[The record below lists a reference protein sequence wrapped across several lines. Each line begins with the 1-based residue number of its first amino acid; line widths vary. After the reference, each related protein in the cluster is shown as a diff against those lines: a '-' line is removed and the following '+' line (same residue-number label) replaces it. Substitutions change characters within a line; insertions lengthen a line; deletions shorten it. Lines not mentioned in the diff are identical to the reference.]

1 MSDNTKEIAFD
12 IFSKNPLPK
21 NSIQLQLEES
31 CVDLDTTPTQD
42 IDDFVFDI
50 LMMITFHGIE
60 ILYGHK
66 NIALLTSE
74 QFKLV
79 QEYTN
84 SYGYNITHRVK
95 DDKLL
100 IGFEKSV
107 N

>member
-1 MSDNTKEIAFD
+1 MADNTKEIAFE

-21 NSIQLQLEES
+21 NSIQLQLEDS
-31 CVDLDTTPTQD
+31 CVDLDTTQD
-42 IDDFVFDI
+42 IDDFVFDV
-50 LMMITFHGIE
+50 LTMITFNGIE

-66 NIALLTSE
+66 NIAILTPG
-74 QFKLV
+74 QFKVV
-79 QEYTN
+79 QQYTN

-100 IGFEKSV
+100 IGFEKI